1 MSTQNVPV
9 YNQYL
14 GNGVAT
20 QFSIGFPYL
29 NRDYV
34 KVYLLR
40 KDGAQE
46 LLDSTRYTFVND
58 KVIEFPK
65 LPTDSVLND
74 GDVLTIQRETPLG
87 GDYEFDNQKR
97 LFPVEVMNA
106 DDLSFQQ
113 IQELA
118 REIKRAV
125 KTLPTDTITGDDLL
139 LEFNQKVVEAKEA
152 AVNSENSA
160 TASASSASES
170 QSQANRAQGIVD
182 AFDTNA
188 AQKTQEYNTNAQQKL
203 DAYNSNDIS
212 KTQAFNTNAA
222 QKQAQIDASAEEA
235 RKWAV
240 GTISEQPQGSAK
252 HWAEEAEKSASVV
265 KTGSFGNI
273 GDIKYTTR
281 TDVPNGGA
289 WCDGAEY
296 TQAMFPD
303 VYQMLVDGK
312 LQSTTVSEFDSSVS
326 ANGSCGMFALN
337 SETTSFK
344 VPLLKDVYVKAG
356 DAPSMFGAESLPKP
370 TLNYGLRKDTTTS
383 GYKPE
388 VYGHDGYTT
397 GWSNSSETDEYM
409 QLMSNNLRTSAMF
422 VEINTSSTY
431 QNGAKVNPDHVVY
444 RAYIVLYTS
453 AAEAS
458 VAQAQEFM
466 TALGGKA
473 NVGLDNVSPAQ
484 SFKDMSVGWG
494 IPDYSAGIDINATS
508 YTAPTDGIVL
518 INCVHADHGKNNAY
532 INGVQVYDFG
542 MTGSYA
548 NGTMTPFE
556 TPVSAGDVITSN
568 RNILKFYPLKGVN

>member
-58 KVIEFPK
+58 KVIEFPT
-65 LPTDSVLND
+65 LPTDTVLND

-87 GDYEFDNQKR
+87 SDYEFDNQKR

-125 KTLPTDTITGDDLL
+125 KTLPTDTTTGDDLL
-139 LEFNQKVVEAKEA
+139 LEFNQKIVEAKEA

-170 QSQANRAQGIVD
+170 KAQADRAQGIVD
-182 AFDTNA
+182 AFDANA
-188 AQKTQEYNTNAQQKL
+188 AQKTQEFNTNAQQKL

-273 GDIKYTTR
+273 GDIKYTIR

-303 VYQMLVDGK
+303 IYQMLVDGK
-312 LQSTTVSEFDSSVS
+312 LQSTTYQNFTSSVS
-326 ANGSCGMFALN
+326 TNGSCGFFALD
-337 SETTSFK
+337 SSAQKFK
-344 VPLLKDVYVKAG
+344 VPLLTNVYLKAG
-356 DAPSMFGAESLPKP
+356 QAPSMFGAESLPNIKGKFCG
-370 TLNYGLRKDTTTS
+370 TRDDGIITDTPPFSNKGELSLGVAGSNVNVGEQKYFDLSTVDPR
-383 GYKPE
+383 YQ
-388 VYGHDGYTT
+388 DGA
-397 GWSNSSETDEYM
+397 D
-409 QLMSNNLRTSAMF
+409 
-422 VEINTSSTY
+422 VNTKYVT
-431 QNGAKVNPDHVVY
+431 Y
-444 RAYIVLYTS
+444 RAYVVLYAS

-458 VAQAQEFM
+458 VAQAAEFM

-473 NVGLDNVSPAQ
+473 NVGLDNVNPAQ
-484 SFKDMSVGWG
+484 TFKEQSVGWG
-494 IPDYSAGIDINATS
+494 MPDYSAGVSISANAN
-508 YTAPTDGIVL
+508 YTCPNNGFVQFVFT
-518 INCVHADHGKNNAY
+518 HADHANNTLT
-532 INGVQVYDFG
+532 INKQQLFTSS

-548 NGTMTPFE
+548 NGVFPGIMY
-556 TPVSAGDVITSN
+556 PVKKSDIVNCNKAGTFFPA
-568 RNILKFYPLKGVN
+568 RY

>member
-58 KVIEFPK
+58 KVIEFPT
-65 LPTDSVLND
+65 LSTDSVLND

-87 GDYEFDNQKR
+87 SDYEFDNQKR
-97 LFPVEVMNA
+97 LFSVEVMNA

-125 KTLPTDTITGDDLL
+125 KTLPTDTTTGDDFLQ
-139 LEFNQKVVEAKEA
+139 EFNQKVVEVKEA

-170 QSQANRAQGIVD
+170 KAQVDRAQGIVD

-188 AQKTQEYNTNAQQKL
+188 AQKQAQV
-203 DAYNSNDIS
+203 DASAAAAKQS
-212 KTQAFNTNAA
+212 ETNAA
-222 QKQAQIDASAEEA
+222 NSAEEA
-235 RKWAV
+235 KQYV
-240 GTISEQPQGSAK
+240 IS
-252 HWAEEAEKSASVV
+252 SV
-265 KTGSFGNI
+265 FGNI
-273 GDIKYTTR
+273 GDIKYTAR
-281 TDVPNGGA
+281 TDIPNGGA
-289 WCDGAEY
+289 WCDGALY
-296 TQAMFPD
+296 TKAQFPD

-326 ANGSCGMFALN
+326 ANGSCGFFGLD
-337 SETTSFK
+337 TSNERFK

-356 DAPSMFGAESLPKP
+356 DAPLMFGGESLPNIKG
-370 TLNYGLRKDTTTS
+370 TAYNILTGLRETPYGVGALNATTIGSEDVS
-383 GYKPE
+383 GSS
-388 VYGHDGYTT
+388 YTRR
-397 GWSNSSETDEYM
+397 GNISFDASLS
-409 QLMSNNLRTSAMF
+409 
-422 VEINTSSTY
+422 SSTY
-431 QNGAKVNPDHVVY
+431 QDAAKVNPDHVVY
-444 RAYIVLYTS
+444 RAYVVLYAS

-458 VAQAQEFM
+458 VAQAAEFM
-466 TALGGKA
+466 MALGSRA
-473 NVGLDNVSPAQ
+473 NVDLDNVNPSQ
-484 SFKDMSVGWG
+484 SFKDMSIGWVVPNYNAG
-494 IPDYSAGIDINATS
+494 VSISANAN
-508 YTAPTDGIVL
+508 YTCPNNGFVQFVFT
-518 INCVHADHGKNNAY
+518 HADHANNTLT
-532 INGVQVYDFG
+532 INGQQLFTSD

-548 NGTMTPFE
+548 NGAFPGIMY
-556 TPVSAGDVITSN
+556 PVKKSDIVNCNKAGTFFPA
-568 RNILKFYPLKGVN
+568 RY

>member
-58 KVIEFPK
+58 KVIEFPT

-87 GDYEFDNQKR
+87 SDYEFDNQKR
-97 LFPVEVMNA
+97 LFPVKVMNA

-125 KTLPTDTITGDDLL
+125 KTSPTDTTTGDDLL
-139 LEFNQKVVEAKEA
+139 QKFNQEVVEAKEA
-152 AVNSENSA
+152 AVDSKNSA

-170 QSQANRAQGIVD
+170 KAQVDRAQGIVD

-188 AQKTQEYNTNAQQKL
+188 AQKTQEYNTNAQQKF
-203 DAYNSNDIS
+203 DS
-212 KTQAFNTNAA
+212 FNQNAA
-222 QKQAQIDASAEEA
+222 EKQAAVDASAEEA

-296 TQAMFPD
+296 TQEAFPD
-303 VYQMLVDGK
+303 VYQMLLDGK
-312 LQSTTVSEFDSSVS
+312 ISSVDYAVFDNS
-326 ANGSCGMFALN
+326 VSTNGACGLFALDTA
-337 SETTSFK
+337 TTSFK

-356 DAPSMFGAESLPKP
+356 DAPLMFGGESLPNIKGI
-370 TLNYGLRKDTTTS
+370 LGMYGSIQENSIS
-383 GYKPE
+383 GAFYLTETKN
-388 VYGHDGYTT
+388 GAGF
-397 GWSNSSETDEYM
+397 NSIA
-409 QLMSNNLRTSAMF
+409 SNN
-422 VEINTSSTY
+422 NTGLDISRYDPRY
-431 QNGAKVNPDHVVY
+431 QDGADVNTKHVVY
-444 RAYIVLYTS
+444 RFYVVLYSS

-458 VAQAQEFM
+458 VAQAAEFM

-484 SFKDMSVGWG
+484 SFIDTAIGWSM
-494 IPDYSAGIDINATS
+494 PDYTAGIDINATS

-518 INCVHADHGKNNAY
+518 IKCVHADHGNNNAY

-548 NGTMTPFE
+548 NGIMTPFE

-568 RNILKFYPLKGVN
+568 RDILKFYPLKGVN